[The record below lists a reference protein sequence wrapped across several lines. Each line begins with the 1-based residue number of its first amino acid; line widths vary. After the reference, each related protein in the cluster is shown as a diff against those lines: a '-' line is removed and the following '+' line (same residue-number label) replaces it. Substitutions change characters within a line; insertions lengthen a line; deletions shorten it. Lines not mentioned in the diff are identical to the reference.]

1 MWWLMVGVPLVNCL
15 KTNNTGPCSDQ
26 SILFQVLAW
35 WRQATSHYLSQ
46 CSPNYISP
54 YGVPKTDKRNEL
66 NPRSSLFCITA
77 YLCCR
82 DRMAS
87 RVLLELRVNPA
98 LTIKEPLVAELV
110 RPVQPV
116 LPVDKVQP
124 ARQVLRDHRAQRVV
138 SSCQSNCELRIEV
151 IWWRH
156 QMETWSALLA
166 ICARNSPVN
175 GEFPAQRPVTRS
187 FDVFFDLRLN
197 ERLIK
202 QSWSHGVH
210 HGVTVMRSE
219 NGNAFS
225 ITGHF

>member
-1 MWWLMVGVPLVNCL
+1 MVGVPLVNCL

-35 WRQATSHYLSQ
+35 WRQATGHYLSQ

-54 YGVPKTDKRNEL
+54 YGVPKTEKRKEL
-66 NPRSSLFCITA
+66 NPGFSLICITA
-77 YLCCR
+77 YLCWR
-82 DRMAS
+82 DLVAFRE
-87 RVLLELRVNPA
+87 VLELRVNPA
-98 LTIKEPLVAELV
+98 LTIKEHLAELV

-116 LPVDKVQP
+116 LPVDKVLP

-151 IWWRH
+151 TWWRH
-156 QMETWSALLA
+156 QMETSSALLA
-166 ICARNSPVN
+166 ICAVNSPVT
-175 GEFPAQRPVTRS
+175 GDFAAQRPVTRS

-197 ERLIK
+197 EWLSK
-202 QSWSHGVH
+202 QSWTWWFETPWRPLWRHCNEV
-210 HGVTVMRSE
+210 RKW
-219 NGNAFS
+219 NAFS